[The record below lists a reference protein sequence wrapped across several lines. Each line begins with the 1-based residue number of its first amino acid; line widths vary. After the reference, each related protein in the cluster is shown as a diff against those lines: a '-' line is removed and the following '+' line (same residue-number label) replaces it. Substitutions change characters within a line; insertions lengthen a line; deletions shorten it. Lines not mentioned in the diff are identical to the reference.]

1 MCRNSNRKFLGRS
14 EALRH
19 AELHLA
25 GLIVNAG
32 EEEEE
37 DSDSTSG
44 GFSSDHDCLSTDEE
58 HDSDLSSVSER
69 ETEES
74 DHNEEE
80 GEDDNLCHVGNNV
93 VRKLLLYNYQQVFV
107 NYSKCVKSFQML
119 G

>member
-1 MCRNSNRKFLGRS
+1 MCRNSNRRFSGRS

-25 GLIVNAG
+25 GLIVNTG
-32 EEEEE
+32 EEEE

-80 GEDDNLCHVGNNV
+80 GEDDNLSHVVGNNV

-119 G
+119 E